1 MSVVIFSTGAPAPVA
16 ASTPADSI
24 IALAKTKLGRPWV
37 HYAVGP
43 RAFDCSGLVYYVFRK
58 TGHLR
63 TIGGLRSAHG
73 LYAYFRNRGLASRS
87 GGRPGDL
94 VIWGGGSHVG
104 IYLGHGKAISTL
116 TNGVRIHG
124 IFAVRARFTAFLHTR
139 MSVTAVRAIAAT
151 VPTVVPAV
159 PAPTLVP
166 APSIPPDATVTGTTD
181 PAATPVPAPS
191 IAPDATPVASAPID
205 PATDPA
211 ADVAGVA
218 ATPTPTV
225 DPATTLAP
233 TVATGTTTTTVA
245 PSTAALPKSATTRRT
260 TVRLNLRTGAG
271 TATHVIRI
279 LRPGMRLTILRSRND
294 AAGRLWYK
302 VRLNSGLTGWVASWY
317 TRA

>member
-1 MSVVIFSTGAPAPVA
+1 LRFGYPRLRAAAFAALMSVVIFSTGAPAPVA

-139 MSVTAVRAIAAT
+139 MSLQAAQAIAAT
-151 VPTVVPAV
+151 GSTVA
-159 PAPTLVP
+159 
-166 APSIPPDATVTGTTD
+166 
-181 PAATPVPAPS
+181 PAAAV
-191 IAPDATPVASAPID
+191 V
-205 PATDPA
+205 
-211 ADVAGVA
+211 
-218 ATPTPTV
+218 
-225 DPATTLAP
+225 
-233 TVATGTTTTTVA
+233 
-245 PSTAALPKSATTRRT
+245 PSTAALPKSTSTRRT
-260 TVRLNLRTGAG
+260 TVRLNLRSGAG

>member
-1 MSVVIFSTGAPAPVA
+1 LRFGYPRLRAAAFAALISLTILSTGAPAPVA

-37 HYAVGP
+37 HYATGP

-73 LYAYFRNRGLASRS
+73 LYAYFRNRGRASRT

-94 VIWGGGSHVG
+94 VIWGGGTHVG

-116 TNGVRIHG
+116 TSGVRIHG
-124 IFAVRARFTAFLHTR
+124 IYAVRARFTAFLHTR
-139 MSVTAVRAIAAT
+139 MSVAAVRAIAAT
-151 VPTVVPAV
+151 VPAVAPVVAPV
-159 PAPTLVP
+159 VVAPTLVP
-166 APSIPPDATVTGTTD
+166 APSIPPDASPT
-181 PAATPVPAPS
+181 PAS
-191 IAPDATPVASAPID
+191 PDATPTPD
-205 PATDPA
+205 PTVDA
-211 ADVAGVA
+211 A
-218 ATPTPTV
+218 ATPTPTPTA

-233 TVATGTTTTTVA
+233 TVVTGTATTTVA

-260 TVRLNLRTGAG
+260 TVRLNLRRGPG
-271 TATHVIRI
+271 TASHVIRI
-279 LRPGMRLTILRSRND
+279 LRPGMRLTILRSRHD
-294 AAGRLWYK
+294 TAGRLWYK

>member
-1 MSVVIFSTGAPAPVA
+1 MRFGYPRLRAAAFAALMSVFIVSTGAPAPVA
-16 ASTPADSI
+16 ASTSADSV

-43 RAFDCSGLVYYVFRK
+43 RAFDCSGLVYFVFRK

-63 TIGGLRSAHG
+63 TIGGLRSASG
-73 LYAYFRNRGLASRS
+73 LYAWFRNRGLASRT

-94 VIWGGGSHVG
+94 VVWGGGSHVG

-151 VPTVVPAV
+151 VPTVAPAAAAATTTV
-159 PAPTLVP
+159 
-166 APSIPPDATVTGTTD
+166 APS
-181 PAATPVPAPS
+181 
-191 IAPDATPVASAPID
+191 
-205 PATDPA
+205 
-211 ADVAGVA
+211 
-218 ATPTPTV
+218 
-225 DPATTLAP
+225 
-233 TVATGTTTTTVA
+233 VA
-245 PSTAALPKSATTRRT
+245 PSTAALPKSTTSRRT

-271 TATHVIRI
+271 AATHVIRI

-302 VRLNSGLTGWVASWY
+302 VRLNSGLSGWVASWY
-317 TRA
+317 SRA